1 MVLKWRRIN
10 GRNVQVNVDEDKIK
24 EKLKQDSINSESYK
38 KQLLSN
44 TDKKLTHQEMNN
56 YRAHPDRIKERQ
68 QEKQRSSY
76 GGLAGRTEYYMNQG
90 VSEDDAFQE
99 AMNDLG
105 ITNSNWNRLRNKPE
119 HERRIQMPYKSD
131 AQRKAVHANK
141 NKSGLKILTSEHI
154 KETQKTYFD
163 NKIGEQSKEL
173 LSIPKFEGDIFF
185 KDRLT
190 RTNKR
195 IRPEFKI
202 TVKSGK
208 LNKYII
214 IDTKSNK

>member
-1 MVLKWRRIN
+1 
-10 GRNVQVNVDEDKIK
+10 
-24 EKLKQDSINSESYK
+24 
-38 KQLLSN
+38 
-44 TDKKLTHQEMNN
+44 
-56 YRAHPDRIKERQ
+56 
-68 QEKQRSSY
+68 
-76 GGLAGRTEYYMNQG
+76 
-90 VSEDDAFQE
+90 
-99 AMNDLG
+99 
-105 ITNSNWNRLRNKPE
+105 
-119 HERRIQMPYKSD
+119 MPYKSD
-131 AQRKAVHANK
+131 AQRKAVHAKK

-195 IRPEFKI
+195 VRPEFKI

-214 IDTKSNK
+214 IDTKSNKEMQSTIRNFKRKGLIQQALRLKRINDRLNENHLKQ

>member
-1 MVLKWRRIN
+1 
-10 GRNVQVNVDEDKIK
+10 
-24 EKLKQDSINSESYK
+24 
-38 KQLLSN
+38 
-44 TDKKLTHQEMNN
+44 
-56 YRAHPDRIKERQ
+56 
-68 QEKQRSSY
+68 
-76 GGLAGRTEYYMNQG
+76 
-90 VSEDDAFQE
+90 
-99 AMNDLG
+99 
-105 ITNSNWNRLRNKPE
+105 
-119 HERRIQMPYKSD
+119 MPYKSD

-195 IRPEFKI
+195 VRPEFKI

-214 IDTKSNK
+214 IDTKSNKEMQSTIRNFKRKGLIQQALRLKRINDRLNENHLNQ

>member
-44 TDKKLTHQEMNN
+44 TKKKLTHQEMND

-90 VSEDDAFQE
+90 ANEDDAFQE

-119 HERRIQMPYKSD
+119 HERRIQMNTISLEQGRAIAERLLEQALARMDIANIIRSD
-131 AQRKAVHANK
+131 RAYEVCEVI
-141 NKSGLKILTSEHI
+141 GLTL
-154 KETQKTYFD
+154 
-163 NKIGEQSKEL
+163 
-173 LSIPKFEGDIFF
+173 
-185 KDRLT
+185 RC
-190 RTNKR
+190 
-195 IRPEFKI
+195 
-202 TVKSGK
+202 
-208 LNKYII
+208 
-214 IDTKSNK
+214 

>member
-1 MVLKWRRIN
+1 
-10 GRNVQVNVDEDKIK
+10 
-24 EKLKQDSINSESYK
+24 
-38 KQLLSN
+38 
-44 TDKKLTHQEMNN
+44 
-56 YRAHPDRIKERQ
+56 
-68 QEKQRSSY
+68 
-76 GGLAGRTEYYMNQG
+76 
-90 VSEDDAFQE
+90 
-99 AMNDLG
+99 
-105 ITNSNWNRLRNKPE
+105 
-119 HERRIQMPYKSD
+119 MPYKSD

-141 NKSGLKILTSEHI
+141 KKSGLKILTSEHI
-154 KETQKTYFD
+154 KETHKTYFD

-195 IRPEFKI
+195 VRPEFKI

-214 IDTKSNK
+214 IDTKSNKEMQSTIRNFKRKGLIQQALRLKRINDRLNENHLNQ